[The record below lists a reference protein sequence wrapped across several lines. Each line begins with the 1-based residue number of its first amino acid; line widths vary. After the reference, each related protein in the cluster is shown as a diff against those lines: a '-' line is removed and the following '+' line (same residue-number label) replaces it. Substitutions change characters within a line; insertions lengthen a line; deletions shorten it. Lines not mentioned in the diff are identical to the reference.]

1 MRRRA
6 GPWLPGTSSSAH
18 DIAAANED
26 GMRHTLQMKLLIFGV
41 ICVLLTVGCGIIQLL
56 QLRTITQS
64 SYRVAQ
70 YDVAIDDSSRLRE
83 EVIRLVARA
92 KDVWLRGGKTDSV
105 DAVADTAEQSWQ
117 LIDTLR
123 ARIETDL
130 DLTPAM
136 RDELRQYDDS
146 MADYRTGYGQTLA
159 RFRLELAQPDAGN
172 ADTRADTALRGKGLA
187 ASGLIGGLQDE
198 LHRAT
203 AQARAGREASVATAR
218 TVTLAEVAILL
229 VMIVSAGLWLVRT
242 IGRGV
247 GDVAV
252 AAAALGSGARDVQ
265 VPIRGGGELAQLG
278 RSFNAMVKRLDTQ
291 GQQLEELRR
300 IAVALTRATT
310 ERAVCEIVVNGL
322 ADTFGYHYVSIYL
335 IRPHDPDNLVLIC
348 QRGYTTVIDPIPVHG
363 TVTGRTVRERRPV
376 LVTDASRDTDFIAAE
391 HQIVCEACAPIL
403 TPNRVLGTVLLEEET
418 VGRLTETDLNLIT
431 TLANNVSVALENVRL
446 NVEARARID
455 ILASANRD
463 LAAVTAT
470 GTRLAATLD
479 RDAVYRLVAEEIAR
493 IVDAPNLY
501 VAAYDDG
508 SAVASLRV
516 AFSRGEPIPCRDLP
530 LDSSLG
536 GWLIRTRQP
545 VLAGTRAE
553 VDTFLAEA
561 GITTVDHDPQSI
573 LGVPLIVGTRVIG
586 SVALGCPTPHAYSEQ
601 QVAVVQTIAAQAA
614 IAINNALLYEQVQA
628 QVAEMQRL
636 NTELAAANA
645 LKSEFLAT
653 MSHELRTP
661 LNAIIGFSELLADG
675 LVSDP
680 TEVSA
685 CLADILSSGRHL
697 LSLINDVL
705 DISKIEAGRM
715 ELKCVAFDLRE
726 EVAEVCRSVSP
737 LVAARGHTLTV
748 EAPAVPANAFA
759 DRQRI
764 RQIILN
770 LISNAIKFTPD
781 SGAIRVAIAPDGDN
795 PSLLR
800 LSIQDTGIGIKA
812 EDFSKL
818 FEKFRQL
825 DASHNRR
832 YEGTGLG
839 LALTK
844 QLVELNG
851 GEITVVSEFGQ
862 GATFAFTVP
871 AANIQTLAPLPSEQI
886 AVPAD

>member
-1 MRRRA
+1 
-6 GPWLPGTSSSAH
+6 
-18 DIAAANED
+18 
-26 GMRHTLQMKLLIFGV
+26 MRHTLQMKLLIFGV
-41 ICVLLTVGCGIIQLL
+41 ICFSLIVGCSTVQIL
-56 QLRTITQS
+56 QFRSITRAS
-64 SYRVAQ
+64 DRVAQ

-83 EVIRLVARA
+83 EVIRLVARV
-92 KDVWLRGGKTDSV
+92 KDVWLRGGKTDTV
-105 DAVADTAEQSWQ
+105 DSVADTAEQSWQ

-130 DLTPAM
+130 DLTPGM
-136 RDELRQYDDS
+136 RDQLKQYDDS
-146 MADYRTGYGQTLA
+146 MATYRTNYLQTLA
-159 RFRLELAQPDAGN
+159 QYRLDLTQPDAAN
-172 ADTRADTALRGKGLA
+172 ADTRADAALKGQGLA
-187 ASGLIGGLQDE
+187 ASGLLGGFQDI
-198 LHRAT
+198 LHSATSQVRANRQESVQT
-203 AQARAGREASVATAR
+203 ARDITIAETALLLAIIVSVAF
-218 TVTLAEVAILL
+218 
-229 VMIVSAGLWLVRT
+229 WLVRT

-247 GDVAV
+247 GDVAL
-252 AAAALGSGARDVQ
+252 AAAALGNGMRDVQ
-265 VPIRGGGELAQLG
+265 VPIRGSGELAQLG
-278 RSFNAMVKRLDTQ
+278 RAFNAMVKDLDLQ

-310 ERAVCEIVVNGL
+310 EHEVCEIVVNGL

-335 IRPHDPDNLVLIC
+335 IRPHDPDNLSLIC
-348 QRGYTTVIDPIPVHG
+348 QRGYSTVIDPIPVQG

-376 LVTDASRDTDFIAAE
+376 LVTDSGSDVDFIAAE
-391 HQIVCEACAPIL
+391 NQIVCEACAPIL
-403 TPNRVLGTVLLEEET
+403 TPGRVLGTILLEEET

-455 ILASANRD
+455 TLARANRD
-463 LAAVTAT
+463 LAAVTET

-479 RDAVYRLVAEEIAR
+479 RDAAYRLVAEEIAR

-501 VAAYDDG
+501 VAAYDEER
-508 SAVASLRV
+508 AVASLQV
-516 AFSRGEPIPCRDLP
+516 AISRGEPIPCADLP
-530 LDSSLG
+530 LESSLS
-536 GWLIRTRQP
+536 GWLITARQP
-545 VLAGTRAE
+545 VLVGTRAE
-553 VDTFLAEA
+553 ADAFLAEA
-561 GITTVDHDPQSI
+561 GIKTVDEEPQSM
-573 LGVPLIVGTRVIG
+573 LGVPLIVGTHVVG
-586 SVALGCPTPHAYSEQ
+586 SIAFGSPKPHAYSEQ

-636 NTELAAANA
+636 NTELAAATA

-675 LVSDP
+675 IVSDP
-680 TEVSA
+680 EEIRA
-685 CLADILSSGRHL
+685 CLTDILSSGRHL

-715 ELKCVAFDLRE
+715 ELKRVAFDLRE
-726 EVAEVCRSVSP
+726 EVGEVCRSVAP
-737 LVAARGHTLTV
+737 LVAARGHTLAV
-748 EAPAVPANAFA
+748 EESPVPARAYA

-770 LISNAIKFTPD
+770 LVSNAIKFTPD
-781 SGAIRVAIAPDGDN
+781 GGTIRIAIGADATDS
-795 PSLLR
+795 SLLC
-800 LSIQDTGIGIKA
+800 LSIQDSGIGIRG
-812 EDFSKL
+812 EDFPKL

-851 GEITVVSEFGQ
+851 GTITVDSEFGH
-862 GATFAFTVP
+862 GSTFAFTVP
-871 AANIQTLAPLPSEQI
+871 AASVESLAPAPTEPI
-886 AVPAD
+886 AIPAD

>member
-1 MRRRA
+1 
-6 GPWLPGTSSSAH
+6 
-18 DIAAANED
+18 
-26 GMRHTLQMKLLIFGV
+26 
-41 ICVLLTVGCGIIQLL
+41 
-56 QLRTITQS
+56 
-64 SYRVAQ
+64 
-70 YDVAIDDSSRLRE
+70 
-83 EVIRLVARA
+83 
-92 KDVWLRGGKTDSV
+92 
-105 DAVADTAEQSWQ
+105 
-117 LIDTLR
+117 
-123 ARIETDL
+123 
-130 DLTPAM
+130 
-136 RDELRQYDDS
+136 
-146 MADYRTGYGQTLA
+146 
-159 RFRLELAQPDAGN
+159 
-172 ADTRADTALRGKGLA
+172 
-187 ASGLIGGLQDE
+187 
-198 LHRAT
+198 
-203 AQARAGREASVATAR
+203 
-218 TVTLAEVAILL
+218 
-229 VMIVSAGLWLVRT
+229 
-242 IGRGV
+242 
-247 GDVAV
+247 
-252 AAAALGSGARDVQ
+252 
-265 VPIRGGGELAQLG
+265 
-278 RSFNAMVKRLDTQ
+278 
-291 GQQLEELRR
+291 
-300 IAVALTRATT
+300 
-310 ERAVCEIVVNGL
+310 
-322 ADTFGYHYVSIYL
+322 
-335 IRPHDPDNLVLIC
+335 
-348 QRGYTTVIDPIPVHG
+348 
-363 TVTGRTVRERRPV
+363 
-376 LVTDASRDTDFIAAE
+376 
-391 HQIVCEACAPIL
+391 
-403 TPNRVLGTVLLEEET
+403 
-418 VGRLTETDLNLIT
+418 
-431 TLANNVSVALENVRL
+431 
-446 NVEARARID
+446 
-455 ILASANRD
+455 
-463 LAAVTAT
+463 
-470 GTRLAATLD
+470 
-479 RDAVYRLVAEEIAR
+479 
-493 IVDAPNLY
+493 
-501 VAAYDDG
+501 
-508 SAVASLRV
+508 
-516 AFSRGEPIPCRDLP
+516 
-530 LDSSLG
+530 
-536 GWLIRTRQP
+536 
-545 VLAGTRAE
+545 
-553 VDTFLAEA
+553 
-561 GITTVDHDPQSI
+561 
-573 LGVPLIVGTRVIG
+573 
-586 SVALGCPTPHAYSEQ
+586 
-601 QVAVVQTIAAQAA
+601 
-614 IAINNALLYEQVQA
+614 
-628 QVAEMQRL
+628 MQRL

-715 ELKCVAFDLRE
+715 ELKCVTFDLRE

-781 SGAIRVAIAPDGDN
+781 GGAIRVAIAPDGDN

>member
-1 MRRRA
+1 
-6 GPWLPGTSSSAH
+6 
-18 DIAAANED
+18 
-26 GMRHTLQMKLLIFGV
+26 MRHTLQMKLLVFGV
-41 ICVLLTVGCGIIQLL
+41 ICFSLTVGCGIVQLL
-56 QLRTITQS
+56 QFRTITQS
-64 SYRVAQ
+64 SEHVAQ

-83 EVIRLVARA
+83 EVIRLVARV
-92 KDVWLRGGKTDSV
+92 KDIWLRGGKTDSV
-105 DAVADTAEQSWQ
+105 DAIVDTAEQSWQ

-123 ARIETDL
+123 ARINTDL

-136 RDELRQYDDS
+136 RGELQQYDDS
-146 MADYRTGYGQTLA
+146 MADYRTSYVQTLA
-159 RFRLELAQPDAGN
+159 RYRVELAQPDAAN
-172 ADTRADTALRGKGLA
+172 ADTRADAALRGKGLA
-187 ASGLIGGLQDE
+187 ASGLIGGFQNE
-198 LHRAT
+198 LHKAT
-203 AQARAGREASVATAR
+203 AQARVGREASVATAR
-218 TVTLAEVAILL
+218 TVTLAEAALLL
-229 VMIVSAGLWLVRT
+229 VMIVSAGLWLIRT

-252 AAAALGSGARDVQ
+252 AAAALGSGVRDVQ

-278 RSFNAMVKRLDTQ
+278 HSFNAMVQQLDTQ

-310 ERAVCEIVVNGL
+310 EHEVCEIVVNGL
-322 ADTFGYHYVSIYL
+322 AETFGYHYVSIYL
-335 IRPHDPDNLVLIC
+335 IRAHDPENLVLIC
-348 QRGYTTVIDPIPVHG
+348 QRGYRTVIDPIPVHG

-376 LVTDASRDTDFIAAE
+376 LVTDASSDDDFIAAE

-403 TPNRVLGTVLLEEET
+403 TPDRVLGTVLLEEET
-418 VGRLTETDLNLIT
+418 VGSLTETDLNLIT

-455 ILASANRD
+455 SLASANRD

-479 RDAVYRLVAEEIAR
+479 RDAVYHLVAEEIAR

-501 VAAYDDG
+501 VAAYDEG
-508 SAVASLRV
+508 SAVASVRV
-516 AFSRGEPIPCRDLP
+516 AISRGEPIPCRDLS
-530 LDSSLG
+530 LDASLS
-536 GWLIRTRQP
+536 GWLIRARQP
-545 VLAGTRAE
+545 VLVGTRAE
-553 VDTFLAEA
+553 VDAFLAEA
-561 GITTVDHDPQSI
+561 GITTVDQEPQSM

-586 SVALGCPTPHAYSEQ
+586 SIALGCAKPHAYSEQ

-628 QVAEMQRL
+628 QVTEMQRL
-636 NTELAAANA
+636 NAELAGANA

-675 LVSDP
+675 IVSEPD
-680 TEVSA
+680 EMNA

-715 ELKCVAFDLRE
+715 ELKRVTFDLRE
-726 EVAEVCRSVSP
+726 EVRAVCRSVSP
-737 LVAARGHTLTV
+737 LVAARRHTLIVDEPPT
-748 EAPAVPANAFA
+748 PMYAFA

-770 LISNAIKFTPD
+770 LVSNAIKFTPD
-781 SGAIRVAIAPDGDN
+781 GGTIRIAIAPDGAD

-800 LSIQDTGIGIKA
+800 LAVQDTGIGIKA
-812 EDFSKL
+812 EDFPKL

-825 DASHNRR
+825 DASHTRR

-839 LALTK
+839 LALTR

-851 GEITVVSEFGQ
+851 GTISVASDFGQ
-862 GATFAFTVP
+862 GSTFAFTVP
-871 AANIQTLAPLPSEQI
+871 AAVAQHDRRI
-886 AVPAD
+886 ADETVAIPAD